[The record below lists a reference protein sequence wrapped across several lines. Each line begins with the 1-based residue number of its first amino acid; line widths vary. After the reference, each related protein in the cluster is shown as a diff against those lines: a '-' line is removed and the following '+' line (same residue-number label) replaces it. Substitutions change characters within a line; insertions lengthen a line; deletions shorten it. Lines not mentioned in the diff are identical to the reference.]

1 MLRFVSESAPE
12 CFSIDET
19 RDYDEISTLYPNA
32 VHASHSDGMIPRS
45 WNDFAAWPFAL
56 ISPRL
61 VDPVAGD
68 GSEDD
73 LGEGSFTG
81 SSAVGV
87 MCVDVVCFTL
97 FDGITSSLSG
107 IFPAFLFSIGGI
119 LIVCES
125 L

>member
-1 MLRFVSESAPE
+1 
-12 CFSIDET
+12 
-19 RDYDEISTLYPNA
+19 
-32 VHASHSDGMIPRS
+32 MIPRP
-45 WNDFAAWPFAL
+45 WRVFAAWPFAL

-61 VDPVAGD
+61 IDPVVGD

-87 MCVDVVCFTL
+87 MCVGVVCFTL
-97 FDGITSSLSG
+97 LDGITSSLSG
-107 IFPAFLFSIGGI
+107 ILPAFLFSIGGI
-119 LIVCES
+119 LIVYES